1 MPTHSGEVVPTPGE
15 EKPFKIVVRGPDGA
29 VIDETPVD
37 SRADGEAMLV
47 GILRGLDD
55 EK

>member
-1 MPTHSGEVVPTPGE
+1 MATYSGEVVPTPGE
-15 EKPFKIVVRGPDGA
+15 EKPFKLVVRGPDGA

-55 EK
+55 DK

>member
-1 MPTHSGEVVPTPGE
+1 MATYSGEVVPTPGE
-15 EKPFKIVVRGPDGA
+15 EKPFKVVVKDPDGA
-29 VIDETPVD
+29 IIDEAPVD

-55 EK
+55 AE

>member
-1 MPTHSGEVVPTPGE
+1 MPTYSGEVVPTPGE
-15 EKPFKIVVRGPDGA
+15 EKPFKIVVRAPDGT

>member
-1 MPTHSGEVVPTPGE
+1 MSTYSGEVVPTPGE
-15 EKPFKIVVRGPDGA
+15 EKPFKLVIKAPDGA
-29 VIDETPVD
+29 VIDERPVD
-37 SRADGEAMLV
+37 SHAEGEAMLT